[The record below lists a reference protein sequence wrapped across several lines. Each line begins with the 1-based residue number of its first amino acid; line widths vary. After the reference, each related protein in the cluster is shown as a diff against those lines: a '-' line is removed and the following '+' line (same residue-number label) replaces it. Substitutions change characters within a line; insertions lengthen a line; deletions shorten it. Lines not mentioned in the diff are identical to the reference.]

1 MGQWHSVVVDDDSH
15 SAELSSN
22 CVHRCLR
29 LLSGLSPPSKL
40 EDSEGSVGEKDMASA
55 DDSPV
60 ELCGF
65 VGEIPEA
72 SPTDSETVTR
82 LDKWTQHHVLQL
94 DQAVVDNVGQLFEH
108 CIQQVSRLEKQR
120 DGLIQELLRLQ
131 EPLLQ
136 VVGHLRGK
144 VEETQRLLTLAQLD
158 YAAVFEEVRQ
168 VKRKLFATARDCIQ
182 SQVAL
187 ATREYEVAQSAVT
200 QLFCLTVY
208 QQLPDKFNFLH
219 DEQLFS
225 PHRPRAMSDIS
236 QCRQA
241 AVRLQ
246 RRLSGSVKALEGWY
260 EPRLMAL
267 LKRRQVGEEAL
278 RKSREQAADLR
289 ASLGPLREDIQTL
302 EVRRSC
308 LDQRI
313 SLMERERV
321 ESITQHKATVET
333 LKETLRELEVEFEVQ
348 TQSKK
353 HLEDLKDG
361 LLTELTFLRGCD
373 DASKTTAEEEP

>member
-1 MGQWHSVVVDDDSH
+1 LKLCPSL
-15 SAELSSN
+15 SAPS
-22 CVHRCLR
+22 LR
-29 LLSGLSPPSKL
+29 
-40 EDSEGSVGEKDMASA
+40 
-55 DDSPV
+55 
-60 ELCGF
+60 
-65 VGEIPEA
+65 
-72 SPTDSETVTR
+72 T
-82 LDKWTQHHVLQL
+82 
-94 DQAVVDNVGQLFEH
+94 AVVDNVGQLFEH

-182 SQVAL
+182 SQVEELGAYVQNL
-187 ATREYEVAQSAVT
+187 LWEFSQLQEAQRDELNSLRAQAT
-200 QLFCLTVY
+200 
-208 QQLPDKFNFLH
+208 K
-219 DEQLFS
+219 

-308 LDQRI
+308 LEQRI

-361 LLTELTFLRGCD
+361 LLTELTFLR
-373 DASKTTAEEEP
+373 